1 MGGKCHQASG
11 QPMEADL
18 SDLSGLIER
27 WQHGHEAAAEA
38 IYNRCRGVTY
48 GLAYALLG
56 NTTDAEE
63 VTQDALTYAL
73 THINQ
78 YNPRQAKFTTWLHI
92 ITVSRCRNKRRRRFL
107 PHLPLLAWLKGGGD
121 VPGPAPGPERHALR
135 EATRNE
141 VWQAIQTLSQ
151 PLREAILLRHWSDY
165 TYQEMGEILGCS
177 ARIARSRVLAAHE
190 RLEPLLAQ
198 NGLISMVENI

>member
-1 MGGKCHQASG
+1 
-11 QPMEADL
+11 MEADL
-18 SDLSGLIER
+18 SDLNGLIER
-27 WQHGHEAAAEA
+27 WRQGHEAAAEI

-56 NTTDAEE
+56 DPADAEE
-63 VTQDALTYAL
+63 VTQDSLTYAL
-73 THINQ
+73 THISQ
-78 YNPRQAKFTTWLHI
+78 YNPRQAKFTTWLHT

-107 PHLPLLAWLKGGGD
+107 PQLSLLVWLKRGGD
-121 VPGPAPGPERHALR
+121 APDLAPSPEGYTLQ

-151 PLREAILLRHWSDY
+151 PLHEAILLRHWSDY

-177 ARIARSRVLAAHE
+177 ARVARSRVQAAHE

-198 NGLISMVENI
+198 NGLVNLVENI

>member
-1 MGGKCHQASG
+1 MD
-11 QPMEADL
+11 ADL

-27 WQHGHEAAAEA
+27 WRHGHQAAAEA

-56 NTTDAEE
+56 NAADAEE

-73 THINQ
+73 THIHQ
-78 YNPRQAKFTTWLHI
+78 YNPHQAKFTTWLHT
-92 ITVSRCRNKRRRRFL
+92 ITVSRCRNKRRRHLL
-107 PHLPLLAWLKGGGD
+107 PRVSLLAWLKGGGD
-121 VPGPAPGPERHALR
+121 TPDPAPGPEHYAFQ
-135 EATRNE
+135 EAARSE
-141 VWQAIQTLSQ
+141 VWQAIQTLNQ

-165 TYQEMGEILGCS
+165 TYQEIGEILGCS
-177 ARIARSRVLAAHE
+177 ARVARSRVQSAHE

-198 NGLISMVENI
+198 NGLINLVEHI